1 MRMPQDAHPRCAR
14 CAPAERTYMYVAH
27 TLPPMMDPQRA
38 YHELLRLMRNTSD
51 LQSAVALLGW
61 DQETY
66 MPPAAATARAEQIAT
81 LSAMAHSIL
90 TSDSAQRLAEF
101 FALSLPALDG
111 ELGDLE
117 KRLARLFIRQVR
129 QAVALPEDFVRR
141 KAQIT
146 TLGQEQWKRARA
158 KSSFALF
165 RDDLAALVEL
175 ARQEAQYRGYSQH
188 PYDALLDLYEP
199 GMTVQ
204 TLTSIFNRLA
214 KETQQILDAVQ
225 SSGLKPDCRVL
236 FAHYPAQKQLDAAR
250 TIIEAMGF
258 DFAAGRV
265 DLSAHPF
272 CTSFATADVR
282 LTTRINEHDL
292 RSCLFGLIHEAGH
305 GLYEQG
311 MRPDLDR
318 TLAREGASM
327 GIHESQSLFWENIIA
342 RSEEF
347 WQWAVPVLRTYFPSQ
362 LAEVTPA
369 LMYRAINVVEP
380 SLIRIEADEVTYNM
394 HIILRYRIEMQLL
407 EGSITVDEVPE
418 HWNFLMRELLGI
430 EVSDD
435 VNGCLQ
441 DIHWSFGGFGYFPS
455 YTLGKLYAAM
465 FRRALLEAMPEAPDL
480 VRRGEF
486 APIRQW
492 LKDSIH
498 QWGRTRDPAELVSNV
513 TGNGLSERD
522 FVEYVWQKVQ
532 QIYGRE

>member
-1 MRMPQDAHPRCAR
+1 MMEPNPAYQD
-14 CAPAERTYMYVAH
+14 V
-27 TLPPMMDPQRA
+27 
-38 YHELLRLMRNTSD
+38 LRVMRNASD
-51 LQSAVALLGW
+51 LQSAIALLGW

-66 MPPAAATARAEQIAT
+66 MPPAAVVTRAEQIAT

-90 TSDSAQRLAEF
+90 TSDSSQRLAEF
-101 FALSLPALDG
+101 FAQLLPALDG
-111 ELGDLE
+111 ELSELE
-117 KRLARLFIRQVR
+117 KRIVRVFVRQVH

-141 KAQIT
+141 KARVT
-146 TLGQEQWKRARA
+146 TLAQERWKQARA
-158 KSSFALF
+158 TSSFALF

-175 ARQEAQYRGYSQH
+175 AREEAQHRGFTQH

-204 TLTSIFNRLA
+204 TLSPIFERLSQA
-214 KETQQILDAVQ
+214 TQEILDAVKT
-225 SSGLKPDCRVL
+225 SGVAADRSILTQH
-236 FAHYPAQKQLDAAR
+236 FPAQKQLEAAR
-250 TIIEAMGF
+250 TVIEAMGF
-258 DFAAGRV
+258 DFSAGRV

-311 MRPDLDR
+311 MRAELDG

-347 WQWAVPVLRTYFPSQ
+347 WHWALPVLQSHFPSQ
-362 LAEVTPA
+362 LAGVTPKQ
-369 LMYRAINVVEP
+369 MYRAINLVEP

-394 HIILRYRIEMQLL
+394 HIILRYRIETQLL
-407 EGSITVDEVPE
+407 EGSMTVDEVPE
-418 HWNFLMRELLGI
+418 QWNTLTRELLGI
-430 EVSDD
+430 EVPDD
-435 VNGCLQ
+435 ARGCLQ

-465 FRRALLEAMPEAPDL
+465 FRRALLEAIPEAPNL
-480 VRRGEF
+480 IRRGEF

-498 QWGRTRDPAELVSNV
+498 QWGRTREPAELVTSV
-513 TGNGLSERD
+513 TGGTLTERD
-522 FVEYVWQKVQ
+522 FVEYAWEKVRR
-532 QIYGRE
+532 IYGSA

>member
-1 MRMPQDAHPRCAR
+1 
-14 CAPAERTYMYVAH
+14 
-27 TLPPMMDPQRA
+27 MMEPQRA
-38 YHELLRLMRNTSD
+38 YHEVLSLMRNASD
-51 LQSAVALLGW
+51 LQSAIALLGW

-66 MPPAAATARAEQIAT
+66 MPPAAAAARAEQIAT

-90 TSDSAQRLAEF
+90 TSDSAQRLAED
-101 FALSLPALDG
+101 FAQSLSAIDG
-111 ELGDLE
+111 ELSEFE
-117 KRLARLFIRQVR
+117 KRIVRVFIRQVQ

-141 KAQIT
+141 KARVT
-146 TLGQEQWKRARA
+146 TLAQERWKQARAR
-158 KSSFALF
+158 SSFALF
-165 RDDLAALVEL
+165 RDDLATLVEL
-175 ARQEAQYRGYSQH
+175 AREEAQHRGYSQH

-199 GMTVQ
+199 GMTVHM
-204 TLTSIFNRLA
+204 LSPIFERLSQA
-214 KETQQILDAVQ
+214 TREILDAVKA
-225 SSGLKPDCRVL
+225 SGVAPDRSIL
-236 FAHYPAQKQLDAAR
+236 TQHYPAQKQLEAAR

-258 DFAAGRV
+258 DFSAGRV

-311 MRPDLDR
+311 MRAELDG

-347 WQWAVPVLRTYFPSQ
+347 WQWALPVLQSHFPSQ
-362 LAEVTPA
+362 LAGVTPEQ
-369 LMYRAINVVEP
+369 MYAAINVVEP

-394 HIILRYRIEMQLL
+394 HIIIRYHIEKQLL
-407 EGSITVDEVPE
+407 EGSMTVDEVPE
-418 HWNFLMRELLGI
+418 QWNTLKRELLGI
-430 EVSDD
+430 EVPDD
-435 VNGCLQ
+435 AHGCLQ
-441 DIHWSFGGFGYFPS
+441 DIHWSFGGYGYFPS

-465 FRRALLEAMPEAPDL
+465 FRRALFEAMPEVPEL
-480 VRRGEF
+480 IGQGKF

-498 QWGRTRDPAELVSNV
+498 QWGRTLDPAELVARI
-513 TGNGLSERD
+513 TGNALSEHD
-522 FVEYVWQKVQ
+522 FVEYAWQKVRR
-532 QIYGRE
+532 IYGSA